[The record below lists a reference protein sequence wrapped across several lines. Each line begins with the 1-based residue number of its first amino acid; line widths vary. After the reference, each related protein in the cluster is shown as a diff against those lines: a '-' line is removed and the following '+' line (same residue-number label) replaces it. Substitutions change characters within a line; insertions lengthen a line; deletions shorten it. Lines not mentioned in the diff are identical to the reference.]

1 MQRTVPIAVVLTF
14 MALASG
20 CYGPGWYQGAGDIPG
35 VAVSDYAFYEFCGTV
50 SQLFQFSP
58 RQVESSAYEAL
69 GDMGFTL
76 AEPPAHLPSGETI
89 IYARALDGRPTKV
102 QIIPQNSLTR
112 VRVEIGPIH
121 LGDTDLSNQLLR
133 RIALNFGAGMRAYT
147 PIDPTLPK
155 RFGGATSRFIPESK
169 PTRVEELKGEGLRP
183 NENRDQRLTT
193 EEAAQASQES
203 NQALSLPAVL
213 QGLMQGAAVGPGG
226 PNIPYVPFPI
236 PNPNVLDN
244 P

>member
-1 MQRTVPIAVVLTF
+1 MQRTVPIVVALT
-14 MALASG
+14 LLTSASG

-35 VAVSDYAFYEFCGTV
+35 VAVSDYAFFEFCGTV

-69 GDMGFTL
+69 GDMGFSL
-76 AEPPAHLPSGETI
+76 AEPPAHLPSGETV
-89 IYARALDGRPTKV
+89 IYARTLDGRPTKL

-112 VRVEIGPIH
+112 VKVGIGPIH
-121 LGDTDLSNQLLR
+121 LGDKDLSNQLLR
-133 RIALNFGAGMRAYT
+133 RIALNFGAGLRAYT

-155 RFGGATSRFIPESK
+155 RLGGATTRFSPEQQ
-169 PTRVEELKGEGLRP
+169 PRLPEELKGEGLRP

-193 EEAAQASQES
+193 EEAAQAAQDS

-213 QGLMQGAAVGPGG
+213 QGLMQGAAVGPAG

-236 PNPNVLDN
+236 PNPNFPEN

>member
-1 MQRTVPIAVVLTF
+1 VV
-14 MALASG
+14 
-20 CYGPGWYQGAGDIPG
+20 D
-35 VAVSDYAFYEFCGTV
+35 
-50 SQLFQFSP
+50 
-58 RQVESSAYEAL
+58 
-69 GDMGFTL
+69 
-76 AEPPAHLPSGETI
+76 PPAHLPTGETI
-89 IYARALDGRPTKV
+89 IHARVLDGRPATI

-112 VRVEIGPIH
+112 VKVEIGPLH

-133 RIALNFGAGMRAYT
+133 RIALNFGCGMRAYT

-155 RFGGATSRFIPESK
+155 RFGGATVRFIPESR

-193 EEAAQASQES
+193 EEAAQAAAQES
-203 NQALSLPAVL
+203 NPALSLPALL
-213 QGLMQGAAVGPGG
+213 QGLMQGAAVGPAG

-236 PNPNVLDN
+236 PNPNVPDN